1 MNTDQLRYLIDIAK
15 TGSINTTAKRMFSSQ
30 QAISESI
37 KRLENELNCIILE
50 RSKRGVTLTAD
61 GKFVLQHSLAIIEH
75 YQTLQEHFS
84 LSTLSLHG
92 MLRIGAAPFATK
104 AILSDLI
111 FKMYHYYPNLALY
124 TTELPVETILIELA
138 EGTLDFG
145 ISAFS
150 DQGQTSLQQC
160 KTEYDQSLTF
170 TRLYEDQLVCAMHK
184 NNPLAINKAVT
195 SAHLQQAQRT
205 RYPYPNYSSNESCL
219 HISNNT
225 EIHKKF
231 MQEENTVCFMPLQ
244 FFKASYP
251 EKDFIALPMTDTSPV
266 VTCLVY
272 PKQVEQLERNPLQQ
286 TFIKTVLELTQRL

>member
-37 KRLENELNCIILE
+37 KRLENELNCIILD

-84 LSTLSLHG
+84 PNTLSLHG
-92 MLRIGAAPFATK
+92 MLRIGVAPFATK
-104 AILSDLI
+104 AILPDLI

-124 TTELPVETILIELA
+124 TTELTVETILPELV

-145 ISAFS
+145 ILGFS

-160 KTEYDQSLTF
+160 QAEYDQSLTF
-170 TRLYEDQLVCAMHK
+170 TQLYKDQLVCVMHK
-184 NNPLAINKAVT
+184 HNPLAINKALTPDNRRQVKY
-195 SAHLQQAQRT
+195 T
-205 RYPYPNYSSNESCL
+205 RYSYPNYSTNEPCL

-225 EIHKKF
+225 DIHKKF
-231 MQEENTVCFMPLQ
+231 MQEENTICLMPFQ
-244 FFKASYP
+244 FFKVSYP
-251 EKDFIALPMTDTSPV
+251 EKDFIALPFADASPV
-266 VTCLVY
+266 VTCLAY
-272 PKQVEQLERNPLQQ
+272 PKQAEQVGSDPLRQ
-286 TFIKTVLELTQRL
+286 TFIKTVLELTQCL